1 MVPGLDV
8 APTHVAGAES
18 PAPCSHAGLLD
29 LTPLTG
35 SCILTGGDGS
45 TANVSQGLVP
55 LLSGGWSLLTS
66 MGFS

>member
-35 SCILTGGDGS
+35 SCILTGG
-45 TANVSQGLVP
+45 
-55 LLSGGWSLLTS
+55 
-66 MGFS
+66 